1 MGDKRDKSWKLRRKK
16 KKERYSRPGRTQPGF
31 NICDCYIHLNVS
43 DYVLISHCLAGS
55 FLPQTFQFLRISPHC
70 LRPLCLPKLSL
81 SWVSWSAAPGPNHSR
96 PHRPESTLSPFPLF
110 SPHLHFHSV
119 CRQRNDGKSTAKWW
133 TGGRGNTGEEI
144 DAGTRPLSLAEH
156 SLYWKSKKKKKWNRH
171 QKSLS
176 VFSSVTLSASVLQK
190 QCHQRKKICHNA
202 NLGM

>member
-1 MGDKRDKSWKLRRKK
+1 MGDKHDKSWKLRKK
-16 KKERYSRPGRTQPGF
+16 KIKRNVTADQEEPSRAF
-31 NICDCYIHLNVS
+31 NICDYNIHLNVS

-70 LRPLCLPKLSL
+70 LHPLCLPKLSL
-81 SWVSWSAAPGPNHSR
+81 PWVSWSASPGPNHSR
-96 PHRPESTLSPFPLF
+96 PQRPESTLSPFPLF

-156 SLYWKSKKKKKWNRH
+156 SLYWKPRKKWNRQ
-171 QKSLS
+171 QKSFY
-176 VFSSVTLSASVLQK
+176 VSSYVTLSASVLQE
-190 QCHQRKKICHNA
+190 QCHQRIKIHHTA
-202 NLGM
+202 DLGM